1 MSELKVM
8 VCDDQP
14 GMRLVLRKLIEK
26 AEGFRLVGEAE
37 SGEACLELFAELR
50 PEIVFMDVEMPG
62 INGVECARRIQ
73 DIDPKTAL
81 IFATAHEGYMGEA
94 FELYAFDYLLK
105 PFKAERV
112 LATLNRLREL
122 LRRPLQEE
130 PVKPAPAIPRKK
142 KRMLL
147 RNKEGVSMVDMEDII
162 LVQRENRATVLY
174 TQQASY
180 QTGDTLAEI
189 EARLDPE
196 LFFRSHKSYII
207 NLSYIDSITPYG
219 RWTYVVKFKGI
230 RQDALVTHEKYE
242 QLEEGFG

>member
-105 PFKAERV
+105 PFRDQELTHAVARV
-112 LATLNRLREL
+112 CRKMES
-122 LRRPLQEE
+122 
-130 PVKPAPAIPRKK
+130 APAANTPAVKK
-142 KRMLL
+142 EPEATGYVRQAMDYIAGHYADENISIATIAGHLCVS
-147 RNKEGVSMVDMEDII
+147 EGHLSHVFKK
-162 LVQRENRATVLY
+162 
-174 TQQASY
+174 
-180 QTGDTLAEI
+180 QTGMTVTNYLTKTRIDAAMALLQTGRVKVY
-189 EARLDPE
+189 EAAAAVGYKDVTYFSATFKKLTG
-196 LFFRSHKSYII
+196 
-207 NLSYIDSITPYG
+207 LSPSE
-219 RWTYVVKFKGI
+219 V
-230 RQDALVTHEKYE
+230 E
-242 QLEEGFG
+242 

>member
-1 MSELKVM
+1 MRELKLM

-122 LRRPLQEE
+122 LRRSGRR
-130 PVKPAPAIPRKK
+130 VKIGRQPRRSSRKC
-142 KRMLL
+142 
-147 RNKEGVSMVDMEDII
+147 
-162 LVQRENRATVLY
+162 AT
-174 TQQASY
+174 
-180 QTGDTLAEI
+180 I
-189 EARLDPE
+189 
-196 LFFRSHKSYII
+196 F
-207 NLSYIDSITPYG
+207 
-219 RWTYVVKFKGI
+219 
-230 RQDALVTHEKYE
+230 
-242 QLEEGFG
+242 